1 MPELTTVL
9 ATYGA
14 IVSTGA
20 VLWNIYR
27 DLADQGRLRVHCFIG
42 FIVAPGIGTDG
53 TKRLFFNVTNVGRRP
68 IMVTQ
73 VGGGLGKD
81 HFLVKP
87 HDDRLPRM
95 LAPGEYL
102 HEWVDDP
109 LSTLNQ
115 ETKFLGAW
123 DSTGGIWKVDRRTLK
138 RLLKEADDMR
148 REKQRKQ

>member
-1 MPELTTVL
+1 MSELTTVL

-27 DLADQGRLRVHCFIG
+27 DLTDGGRLRVDCFIG
-42 FIVAPGIGTDG
+42 FMALPGVGADHTY
-53 TKRLFFNVTNVGRRP
+53 KLFFGVTNVGRRP
-68 IMVTQ
+68 IMVTK
-73 VGGGLGKD
+73 VGGAQGGKY
-81 HFLVKP
+81 FIVPP
-87 HDDRLPRM
+87 HPGMTPRM

-102 HEWVDDP
+102 HEWLDDP
-109 LSTLNQ
+109 LAVLDRT
-115 ETKFLGAW
+115 TKFLGAW
-123 DSTGGIWKVDRRTLK
+123 DSFDRAWKADRRMLK